1 MRVKRWNAK
10 LGLGAC
16 VSVIASVSL
25 FAEEP
30 APALAGSTVRITP
43 PDRIEIPGVA
53 TLEPGSVKG
62 SFVRLDDG
70 QTVSVKVDQKHLHL
84 PVPGTRPTGKLVA
97 ADEKTITV
105 LWRDETRVIPRE
117 AIATLE
123 VRHDRSGDGP
133 ALGVMAG
140 VAAGVLTGVAIGN
153 DSFEDL
159 CLAVLLAVPGGFAG
173 GAIASKDRKDW
184 EVVAIEDV
192 KLVVAPR
199 RGGASAR
206 LSWSF

>member
-1 MRVKRWNAK
+1 MMGKRWNAK
-10 LGLGAC
+10 LVLAACLG
-16 VSVIASVSL
+16 VIAAVSL

-30 APALAGSTVRITP
+30 AQAVAGSTVRITP

-53 TLEPGSVKG
+53 TLAPGSVKG
-62 SFVRLDDG
+62 SFVRVDDG
-70 QTVSVKVDQKHLHL
+70 QTVSVRVDEKLLH
-84 PVPGTRPTGKLVA
+84 VPMPRTRPTGKLIAV
-97 ADEKTITV
+97 DEKTITV

-123 VRHDRSGDGP
+123 VRHDRRGDGP

-140 VAAGVLTGVAIGN
+140 VAAGVLTGVAIGK

-159 CLAVLLAVPGGFAG
+159 GLAVLLAIPGAFAG
-173 GAIASKDRKDW
+173 GALASSGRNDW
-184 EVVAIEDV
+184 EVVAIDDV